1 MGYNGGLTF
10 TERKKMK
17 DKNSKSEVKQG
28 TIQNYILEEF
38 LNNPSIKAFMQATLR
53 HAAPLIV
60 KDFDSLSLSE
70 KQLCAIASDMIDA
83 IDNLKSSTT
92 RILVENQQ
100 MISILRERNIQVD
113 FIHVDTKEALEC
125 LKEKIKKEG

>member
-1 MGYNGGLTF
+1 
-10 TERKKMK
+10 MK

-38 LNNPSIKAFMQATLR
+38 LNNPSIKVFMQATLR
-53 HAAPLIV
+53 QAAPLIV